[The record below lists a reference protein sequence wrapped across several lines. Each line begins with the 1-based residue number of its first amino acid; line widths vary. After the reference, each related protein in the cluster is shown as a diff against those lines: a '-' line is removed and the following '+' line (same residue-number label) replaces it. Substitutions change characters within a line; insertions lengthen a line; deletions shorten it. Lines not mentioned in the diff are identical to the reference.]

1 MFPSLL
7 YKVIDRGLQA
17 MPGSW
22 RIRRQHQDAREI
34 FLATIREMEGRTYN
48 SADRILVS
56 TKDDF
61 EIFVFKDDFIG
72 RAIAEAGNFEPRIA
86 LVLREHLR
94 PGATYYDLGGNLG

>member
-1 MFPSLL
+1 
-7 YKVIDRGLQA
+7 
-17 MPGSW
+17 
-22 RIRRQHQDAREI
+22 
-34 FLATIREMEGRTYN
+34 MEGRTYN

>member
-1 MFPSLL
+1 
-7 YKVIDRGLQA
+7 

-22 RIRRQHQDAREI
+22 RIRGQHQDAPGDNQ
-34 FLATIREMEGRTYN
+34 EMEGRTYN

-72 RAIAEAGNFEPRIA
+72 RAIAEAGNFEPRRA
-86 LVLREHLR
+86 R
-94 PGATYYDLGGNLG
+94 A

>member
-1 MFPSLL
+1 
-7 YKVIDRGLQA
+7 
-17 MPGSW
+17 
-22 RIRRQHQDAREI
+22 
-34 FLATIREMEGRTYN
+34 MEGRTYN

-61 EIFVFKDDFIG
+61 EILVFKDDFIG

>member
-22 RIRRQHQDAREI
+22 RIRRQHQDAPEI
-34 FLATIREMEGRTYN
+34 VLATIRRWKGEPKTLQTESLYPPKMISKSLCSKTISSGG
-48 SADRILVS
+48 LLQ
-56 TKDDF
+56 K
-61 EIFVFKDDFIG
+61 
-72 RAIAEAGNFEPRIA
+72 RATLSPVA